1 MVIMSVDYG
10 DVRTGVAFC
19 DKSETLASP
28 YTVITEKYA
37 PKLAQKLC
45 AIAAEK
51 QAEKIVVGLPVN
63 MDGSRGYRCDEC
75 RNLGSMLNELSGLP
89 VDFQDERLTTVIA
102 YDFLSANHVKGKK
115 RKEKVDAVSAVII
128 LQSYLDKHK

>member
-1 MVIMSVDYG
+1 MVIMSEGYG

-28 YTVITEKYA
+28 CTVITEKYA
-37 PKLAQKLC
+37 PKLAQMLC

-102 YDFLSANHVKGKK
+102 HDFLSANHVKGKK

>member
-1 MVIMSVDYG
+1 M
-10 DVRTGVAFC
+10 
-19 DKSETLASP
+19 TLYLVFLRP
-28 YTVITEKYA
+28 
-37 PKLAQKLC
+37 LGLRL
-45 AIAAEK
+45 
-51 QAEKIVVGLPVN
+51 EKIVVGLPVN

-102 YDFLSANHVKGKK
+102 HDFLSANHVKGKK